1 MRVNSCLNYVYFIVN
16 HRASKLLSFALV
28 AQAPLMNDAWQA
40 NAIHHMA
47 ANGMVVDLLTVVKGC
62 IVGPTLSNLTYRMN
76 FMFVKMSPYNAFIG
90 GSIDNGS
97 LVGVSS
103 GKGVV
108 DVVRKMLV
116 GASDDPSRALCSS
129 SGDVDAADAVRA
141 EQIATRHAMG
151 GMQMYSIANESIDID
166 LAAKTL
172 QQLIHERGCVY
183 VTFRLS
189 IDVSSLKDEVGENKR
204 LCIIV
209 PRPEQL
215 QSEEA
220 KQLLRDL
227 HALDLPEKPC
237 VILDF
242 TSDCEYVVDGVLTVP
257 DGFLSDVPIEELVLW
272 NSTADVTAIG
282 NNFLKDS
289 PFFPVLS
296 GLKSID
302 MSRWENLQSVGD
314 YFMDGCKGLKSMDV
328 SGWVNLQSVGDYF
341 MDGCKGLKSMDVSG
355 WVNLQSVGD
364 CFMAYCRGLKSV
376 DVSGWENLQS
386 VGNDFMEGCRG
397 LESMDASGWVNL
409 QSVGDCFMT
418 YCNELKSMDVS
429 GWENLQSVG
438 NDFMEG
444 CRGLESMDVSGWENL
459 QSVGDCFMAY
469 CNELKS
475 MDVSGLSGVT
485 SIGEMFMEGTGCGEV
500 DMSWFRGERR

>member
-1 MRVNSCLNYVYFIVN
+1 MLKLCIYSNIWN

-76 FMFVKMSPYNAFIG
+76 FMFVKMSPYNDFIG

-97 LVGVSS
+97 LVGVSCD
-103 GKGVV
+103 GGAV

-116 GASDDPSRALCSS
+116 GASDDPSRALCSSSAS

-172 QQLIHERGCVY
+172 QPLIHERGCFY
-183 VTFRLS
+183 FTFSLS

-302 MSRWENLQSVGD
+302 MSRWKNLQSVGN
-314 YFMDGCKGLKSMDV
+314 G
-328 SGWVNLQSVGDYF
+328 
-341 MDGCKGLKSMDVSG
+341 
-355 WVNLQSVGD
+355 
-364 CFMAYCRGLKSV
+364 FMAYRQGLESM

-397 LESMDASGWVNL
+397 LESMDASGWV
-409 QSVGDCFMT
+409 
-418 YCNELKSMDVS
+418 
-429 GWENLQSVG
+429 
-438 NDFMEG
+438 
-444 CRGLESMDVSGWENL
+444 NL

-500 DMSWFRGERR
+500 DMSWFHGERR